1 MGHRLS
7 PICAGLLVCLAGAS
21 PLFAEGSAG
30 DAVKIGVLTDMSG
43 QFSHESG
50 EGAVT
55 AVKMAVEDFGG
66 KVLGRPIE
74 VIVADHQN
82 KPDVAASTAREWFD
96 VSKVAMIANLI
107 NSSVA
112 LTVTQVA
119 KDKNRIAIVNGSGS
133 SRLTNEGCTPNS
145 IHYAY
150 DTYALANGTAQS
162 LIKSGKRKWFFLT
175 ADYSF
180 GQALEADTVAALKKL
195 GGDTVGSVK
204 YPIATLDHSSFLLQ
218 AQGSGADVVAIA
230 GSGTSFVNIV
240 KSAGE
245 FGLSASGK
253 QTLAGLLV
261 WITDVHGL
269 GLQAAQG
276 LVFTN
281 AFYWDRDAETRAWSS
296 RFEARMKRMPHM
308 GDAGDYSSTM
318 HYLRAVQAAGTD
330 EASAVM
336 KKMRDLPV
344 NDFFAKNGRIREDG
358 RMVHDMYVYEVKKPG
373 ESKYAWDYYKLR
385 AVIPASEAFRPLAQ
399 SACPLVQ
406 KEHPH

>member
-1 MGHRLS
+1 MGHRFS
-7 PICAGLLVCLAGAS
+7 AISMMVCACLFAPA
-21 PLFAEGSAG
+21 PLFAAESVSNG
-30 DAVKIGVLTDMSG
+30 VIKIGVLTDMSG

-66 KVLGRPIE
+66 KVLGKPIE
-74 VIVADHQN
+74 VIAADHQN
-82 KPDVAASTAREWFD
+82 KPDVAAATAREWFD
-96 VSKVAMIANLI
+96 VGNVDMVANLI
-107 NSSVA
+107 NSAVA

-150 DTYALANGTAQS
+150 DTYALAAGTASS
-162 LIKSGKRKWFFLT
+162 LVKGGGNKWFFLT
-175 ADYSF
+175 ADYAF
-180 GQALEADTVAALKKL
+180 GQALEGDTVAALKKL
-195 GGDTVGSVK
+195 DAEVIGSVK
-204 YPIATLDHSSFLLQ
+204 YPIASLDHSSFLLQ
-218 AQGSGADVVAIA
+218 AQGSGANVVAVA
-230 GSGTSFVNIV
+230 GSGSSFVNIV
-240 KSAGE
+240 KSARE
-245 FGLSASGK
+245 FGLTAGSK

-269 GLQAAQG
+269 GLEAAQG

-281 AFYWDRDAETRAWSS
+281 AFYWDRDAETRAWSR
-296 RFEARMKRMPHM
+296 RFEARMKRKPHM

-318 HYLRAVQAAGTD
+318 HYLRAIQAAGTN

-336 KKMRDLPV
+336 KKMKEMPV

-373 ESKYAWDYYKLR
+373 ESKYPWDYYKLR
-385 AVIPASEAFRPLAQ
+385 AVIPASEAFRPLSQ
-399 SACPLVQ
+399 SACPYVV
-406 KEHPH
+406 K